1 MEVSLFVKKKYLIQ
15 DVFSIADSQP
25 QAITEVANP
34 VNELAAILAH
44 FSVSAVTI
52 RREHFIG
59 NASANVSK
67 IFIEY

>member
-1 MEVSLFVKKKYLIQ
+1 
-15 DVFSIADSQP
+15 QP

-44 FSVSAVTI
+44 FSVSAVTM

-59 NASANVSK
+59 KASANVLK
-67 IFIEY
+67 ILIEFLIISI